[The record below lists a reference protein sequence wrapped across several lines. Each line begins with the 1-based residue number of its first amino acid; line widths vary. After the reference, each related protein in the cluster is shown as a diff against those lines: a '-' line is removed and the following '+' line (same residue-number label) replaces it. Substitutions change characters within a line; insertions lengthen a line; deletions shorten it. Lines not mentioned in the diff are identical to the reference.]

1 LIINDNFYRISILF
15 AYFGGIMTI
24 VEMLGQSGVLT
35 LLGMG
40 VVFGFLVIM
49 VITINLAG
57 KVVHALGLD
66 KDTAASAVGV
76 KTGSA
81 VPADTGNKAQVTAAV
96 SAAVNEYRKSN

>member
-1 LIINDNFYRISILF
+1 
-15 AYFGGIMTI
+15 MTI

-66 KDTAASAVGV
+66 KDTAAGV

-81 VPADTGNKAQVTAAV
+81 VPANTGNNAQVTAAV
-96 SAAVNEYRKSN
+96 SAAVNEYRKEK